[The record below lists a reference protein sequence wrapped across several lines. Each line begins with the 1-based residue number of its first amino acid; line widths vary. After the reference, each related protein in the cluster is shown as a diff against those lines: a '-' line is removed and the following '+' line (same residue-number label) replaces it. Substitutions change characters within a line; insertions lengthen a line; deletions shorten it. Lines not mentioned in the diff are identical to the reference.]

1 MQSIALRNDFLHA
14 VVLPEAGAGLARLD
28 WVAGGEPL
36 PVFRPLALA
45 PGAPPPT
52 PSQLACFPMLPWAN
66 RIDPAGFEFEGR
78 TIIPAPNRPGEPCP
92 IHGDGWQYPWQVG
105 AQSDIGVTL
114 ALDRSG
120 GTPFSYLAQLRWELL
135 GAALHCT
142 FSITNTSP
150 QAMPF
155 GFGLHPFF
163 PRTGGA
169 RLQARA
175 ATMWASGP
183 DKLPLHEAAPPAAF
197 DFKRGAGLPGE
208 ALDNLFCGW
217 DGKAHI
223 AWPGSALSLSIEA
236 GMNYYIVYA
245 PPGADFFCFEP
256 LGHAINAHKL
266 AGGAAANGLS
276 VLAPGQSLRHAVSF
290 RAGAA

>member
-1 MQSIALRNDFLHA
+1 MLSIALRNEHLHA
-14 VVLPEAGAGLARLD
+14 EVLPEAGAGLARLD
-28 WVAGGEPL
+28 WIAGPAPAPL
-36 PVFRPLALA
+36 LRPLALA

-66 RIDPAGFEFEGR
+66 RIDPAGFEFDGR
-78 TIIPAPNRPGEPCP
+78 SIVPPPNRPGEPCP
-92 IHGDGWQYPWQVG
+92 IHGDGWQYPWQVE
-105 AQSDIGVTL
+105 AQSPGGVTL
-114 ALDRSG
+114 ALDRRG
-120 GTPFSYLAQLRWELL
+120 GAPFAYTAQLRWELS
-135 GAALHCT
+135 GPALMCT
-142 FSITNTSP
+142 ASITNTGP
-150 QAMPF
+150 HAMPF

-163 PRTGGA
+163 PRSPGVQ
-169 RLQARA
+169 LQARA
-175 ATMWASGP
+175 ATMWTSGL
-183 DKLPLHEAAPPAAF
+183 DKLPLHEAAPKPGF
-197 DFKRGAGLPGE
+197 DFNGGAGMPVE

-245 PPGADFFCFEP
+245 PSGADFFCFEP
-256 LGHAINAHKL
+256 LDHAINAHKL

-276 VLAPGQSLRHAVSF
+276 VLAPGQTLRHAVSF